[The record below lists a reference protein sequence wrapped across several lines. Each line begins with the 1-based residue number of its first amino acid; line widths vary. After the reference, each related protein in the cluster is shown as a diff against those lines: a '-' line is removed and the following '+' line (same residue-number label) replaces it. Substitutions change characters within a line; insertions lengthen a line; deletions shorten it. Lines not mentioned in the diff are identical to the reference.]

1 MTSIQQR
8 RSLALL
14 ICGVGLVIASL
25 YVTWSLVPGLA
36 CLTCRMVC
44 THGADS
50 P

>member
-25 YVTWSLVPGLA
+25 YVSWSLLPGLS
-36 CLTCRMVC
+36 CLAWRLMAI
-44 THGADS
+44 HGTDS
-50 P
+50 T